1 MDSND
6 TAVAVVLVEE
16 AWEVPYPEQ
25 VHTLDEEVDVVD
37 DYDYHHHM
45 PQRQQPHVHPN
56 DVDVDSHLMDKS
68 LHVHCNLPKL
78 KT

>member
-6 TAVAVVLVEE
+6 TAAEVVE
-16 AWEVPYPEQ
+16 AWEAPYPEQQ
-25 VHTLDEEVDVVD
+25 VHTLDEVVDVAVD
-37 DYDYHHHM
+37 DYDYHRHM
-45 PQRQQPHVHPN
+45 QQRQQPRVHPN

-68 LHVHCNLPKL
+68 LHGHCNLPTM